1 MKINNKNIAGLI
13 LAGGLS
19 RRMFFKDKS
28 LKTIC
33 SKPLIEI
40 VLKRAKSQI
49 DVVGINTNN
58 LKFAQMY
65 KNNFILKDCIKGNL
79 GPLVGILTGLKWL
92 KLDFPEINWLVT
104 FPVDTPFFPS
114 NLISKIFNNL
124 EDELIISVMSNNRI
138 HPAFAAWNVELTHN
152 LEKSI
157 LKKKLKIDEFTKNF
171 KMKVV
176 NFENIDYDPFFNIN
190 NEDDLNIARK
200 IYKNHMKYKGEI
212 DEFC

>member
-1 MKINNKNIAGLI
+1 MI
-13 LAGGLS
+13 LG
-19 RRMFFKDKS
+19 
-28 LKTIC
+28 
-33 SKPLIEI
+33 
-40 VLKRAKSQI
+40 
-49 DVVGINTNN
+49 
-58 LKFAQMY
+58 
-65 KNNFILKDCIKGNL
+65 
-79 GPLVGILTGLKWL
+79 
-92 KLDFPEINWLVT
+92 
-104 FPVDTPFFPS
+104 
-114 NLISKIFNNL
+114 KIFNNL